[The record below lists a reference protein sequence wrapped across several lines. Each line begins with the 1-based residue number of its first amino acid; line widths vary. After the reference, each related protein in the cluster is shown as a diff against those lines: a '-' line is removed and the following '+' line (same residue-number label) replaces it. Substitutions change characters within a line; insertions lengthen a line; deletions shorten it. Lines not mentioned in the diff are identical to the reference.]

1 MSSSK
6 PPVHTVTA
14 GNKWTNQRAGSTRA
28 GKNYDTKAEAQAAGR
43 RTAMRDKVE
52 HLIHKKDGTSANAT
66 RTATTRT
73 RRRAERRS
81 GREP

>member
-52 HLIHKKDGTSANAT
+52 HLIHKKDGTIGERNSYGGDPSA
-66 RTATTRT
+66 
-73 RRRAERRS
+73 S
-81 GREP
+81 KG